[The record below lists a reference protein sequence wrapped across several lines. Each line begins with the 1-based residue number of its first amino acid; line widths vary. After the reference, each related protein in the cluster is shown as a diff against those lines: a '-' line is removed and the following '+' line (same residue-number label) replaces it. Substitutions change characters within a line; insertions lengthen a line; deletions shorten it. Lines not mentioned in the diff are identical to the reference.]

1 MPLKID
7 ETVHLTTTT
16 DDVWAL
22 SIMRDHLLIDDPF
35 TSECGRFEVQPP
47 EAYGVTW
54 EDADALRLAN
64 ETCRMVSKELA
75 EQATSKLE
83 ELLGSALDRE
93 GRQLLRTQISEV
105 LIRRVQDKL
114 NEGKPGVSASFSLDD
129 PDDIPF

>member
-22 SIMRDHLLIDDPF
+22 SIMRDHILIDDPF
-35 TSECGRFEVQPP
+35 TSECGRLEVQPP

-64 ETCRMVSKELA
+64 ETCRALSKELS

-114 NEGKPGVSASFSLDD
+114 NEGKPGASASFSLDD
-129 PDDIPF
+129 IDDIPF